1 MLGGYTCGLGSQTVW
16 LRTLALLPTNW
27 EAVNF
32 SLPQFPLIQLVL
44 ASIIGLCYRCRK
56 RVPYINSI
64 SFHNGHLYRDVIILF
79 HR

>member
-16 LRTLALLPTNW
+16 LQTLALLPTNW

-44 ASIIGLCYRCRK
+44 ASIIL
-56 RVPYINSI
+56 SI
-64 SFHNGHLYRDVIILF
+64 TLLQFQIVQHGPHVKYSFSSAGHI
-79 HR
+79 